1 MKFAEFD
8 QYSEDMLMAQY
19 DVSEI
24 ISHELMK
31 GEIREDFLITTL
43 SSCSEPSPYFV
54 KGTLSDGVNDAGQ
67 LDVILCR
74 PHSHLRKLGSQCFV
88 SKGDALCV
96 IEVKGNCTGKD
107 LKKASTKS
115 VTIRTLQGE
124 GTPLYGVI
132 CYKVALDMKTIMN
145 RFGYNFDST
154 NNTYFDSATIPNEAE
169 SNWQKIVYPELD
181 FFVSLEDDKKVFL
194 RKYELTSG
202 KYRFV
207 RSVRSPLIQEVFSM
221 MRGLWIP
228 ANQTHPHEKQAGD

>member
-8 QYSEDMLMAQY
+8 QYSEDLLMAQY

-31 GEIREDFLITTL
+31 GEIREDFLLMTL
-43 SSCSEPSPYFV
+43 ASCSEPRPYFV
-54 KGTLSDGVNDAGQ
+54 KGTLSDGDNDAGQ

-74 PHSHLRKLGSQCFV
+74 PHCHPRRLGAQCFI

-107 LKKASTKS
+107 LKKAAAKS
-115 VTIRTLQGE
+115 IIIRNLQGQ

-132 CYKVALDMKTIMN
+132 CYKVALDLKTIMN
-145 RFGYNFDST
+145 RFGYHFDSR

-169 SNWQKIVYPELD
+169 ANWRKIEYPELD
-181 FFVSLEDDKKVFL
+181 FFVSLEDGQKIFL
-194 RKYELTSG
+194 RKYELAPG

-221 MRGLWIP
+221 MRALWIP
-228 ANQTHPHEKQAGD
+228 ANQTPTP